1 MGNHLPAVFSS
12 ARASSAALSAFNR
25 SSTVCSNLRS
35 SSIIWQ
41 NPHIHVYKWDA
52 AQKKNKTKLVQIIVV
67 LWTILQK
74 KDSLLNKG
82 RKKAWWTQHANNYT
96 SLLLL
101 KIQVGKMKF
110 RTSWTEAFHGLRTCW
125 CKNFNISVVSCSVT
139 RRIICCFLSPTCL
152 CKPSLWSVN
161 SKP

>member
-1 MGNHLPAVFSS
+1 MGNHWPAVFSS
-12 ARASSAALSAFNR
+12 ARACSAALSAFNR

-41 NPHIHVYKWDA
+41 NAHIHAYKWDA
-52 AQKKNKTKLVQIIVV
+52 AQKKNKTKLVQFIFV

-74 KDSLLNKG
+74 KDLLLEKG
-82 RKKAWWTQHANNYT
+82 RKKAWWTQHAINYT
-96 SLLLL
+96 RLLLL
-101 KIQVGKMKF
+101 KIQAWQNQVQNIM
-110 RTSWTEAFHGLRTCW
+110 TEAFHGLGTCW
-125 CKNFNISVVSCSVT
+125 CKNFNIGVVSCSVT
-139 RRIICCFLSPTCL
+139 RRIVSCFLSPTCL